1 MWNCQQL
8 SPTFMHLRSLAQGG
22 AIKSKIQPELTLS
35 LPDPA
40 QSCWVWVLACS
51 SGVGVVGCG
60 AWTPN
65 KCKVCSPAVISFSV
79 YVYAHTHAVYIQ
91 WMCVYMFSL
100 VYSSCK
106 LSTEPHSFMCVWK
119 HIRVGVCVHVSA
131 TMINDPQPC
140 FLQLP
145 SSPAVSHTSS
155 RVTLM
160 DAGRAAAAAPAR
172 PRGCEQTIT
181 SSTCKYAHTF
191 TLKAPLKEFACQ

>member
-1 MWNCQQL
+1 
-8 SPTFMHLRSLAQGG
+8 MHLSLAQGG
-22 AIKSKIQPELTLS
+22 TIKCKIQPQLTLS

-51 SGVGVVGCG
+51 SGGG
-60 AWTPN
+60 AWSPN
-65 KCKVCSPAVISFSV
+65 KCEVYSPAVISFSV
-79 YVYAHTHAVYIQ
+79 YVYAHTHTHTHTRTVYIQ

-106 LSTEPHSFMCVWK
+106 LSTEAHSCMCVWK

-131 TMINDPQPC
+131 TVINDPQPC

-145 SSPAVSHTSS
+145 SSPGVSHTSS
-155 RVTLM
+155 RVTVM
-160 DAGRAAAAAPAR
+160 DVGRAAAAAPAR
-172 PRGCEQTIT
+172 PRGCKQTIT

-191 TLKAPLKEFACQ
+191 TLKAPLRDFACQ

>member
-1 MWNCQQL
+1 
-8 SPTFMHLRSLAQGG
+8 MHLSLAQGG
-22 AIKSKIQPELTLS
+22 TIKCKIQPQLTLS

-51 SGVGVVGCG
+51 SGGG
-60 AWTPN
+60 AWSPN
-65 KCKVCSPAVISFSV
+65 KCEVYSPAVISFSV
-79 YVYAHTHAVYIQ
+79 YVYAHTHTHTHTHTRTVYIQ

-106 LSTEPHSFMCVWK
+106 LSTEAHSCMCVWK

-131 TMINDPQPC
+131 TVINDPQPC

-145 SSPAVSHTSS
+145 SSPGVSHTSS
-155 RVTLM
+155 RVTVM
-160 DAGRAAAAAPAR
+160 DVGRAAAAAPAR
-172 PRGCEQTIT
+172 PRGCKQTIT

-191 TLKAPLKEFACQ
+191 TLKAPLRDFACQ